1 MPSRPSSLLAYRDL
15 ESFPTMYVSLP
26 ALVYMQQ
33 SLIVPEQDHYIFCY
47 EVVADFVERMETY
60 NNFATLM

>member
-1 MPSRPSSLLAYRDL
+1 
-15 ESFPTMYVSLP
+15 MYVYLP
-26 ALVYMQQ
+26 ALVDMQQ
-33 SLIVPEQDHYIFCY
+33 SLIVPEQDHCIFCY